1 MTEFR
6 MVDRVVGN
14 IEAGTEAP
22 LRFSAPNSRLMSHDS
37 EPYLFRLV
45 ISLNGFRPGV
55 FLFGR

>member
-22 LRFSAPNSRLMSHDS
+22 LRFSAPNSRLTPPSRTCSDS
-37 EPYLFRLV
+37 
-45 ISLNGFRPGV
+45 
-55 FLFGR
+55 